1 MPRIRTQ
8 PKRAYVPT
16 DSFVANVDGV
26 DKVFHHRQTLVWEG
40 DPILERYPHLFEE
53 AQPQWES
60 AVDEVRA

>member
-1 MPRIRTQ
+1 
-8 PKRAYVPT
+8 
-16 DSFVANVDGV
+16 VANVDGV